1 MVIKLNFV
9 VLLIIIVLYISGCN
23 SDDSNPT
30 SSNIPDNPKIM
41 FINASSY
48 RDSGIVRFIINDD
61 TLNSVKIRYG
71 NYYGYKDIKSG
82 NSLLTIKFYYP
93 DDTVT
98 VIKNKY
104 FDFEE
109 FCSCVAYD
117 VGSPSS
123 ASVTILDDLPV
134 LTYSNTIKV
143 RVANFLTSEQPI
155 NFYMIPDLKIFEKID
170 FTTGTSFMQMEPG
183 TFNFSVKY
191 TADTANTILPIY
203 GQYLSLPRAYSY
215 FIAGSNS
222 KPIYIR
228 TVY

>member
-1 MVIKLNFV
+1 V
-9 VLLIIIVLYISGCN
+9 VFIIFASCIVGCN
-23 SDDSNPT
+23 SDDSNPS
-30 SSNIPDNPKIM
+30 SSNTPDNPKIM

-48 RDSGIVRFIINDD
+48 RDSSNVEFIINDD
-61 TLNSVKIRYG
+61 TSNAVKIRYG
-71 NYYGYKDIKSG
+71 NYFGYKDVTSG
-82 NSLLTIKFYYP
+82 NSILKIKFYYP

-98 VIKNKY
+98 IIKNKY

-123 ASVTILDDLPV
+123 ASVTILEDLPV

-155 NFYMIPDLKIFEKID
+155 NFYMIPNLRLFEKID
-170 FTTGTSFMQMEPG
+170 FTTGTSFMQLEPG

-191 TADTANTILPIY
+191 TADTTNTILPVY

-215 FIAGSNS
+215 FIAGSNN